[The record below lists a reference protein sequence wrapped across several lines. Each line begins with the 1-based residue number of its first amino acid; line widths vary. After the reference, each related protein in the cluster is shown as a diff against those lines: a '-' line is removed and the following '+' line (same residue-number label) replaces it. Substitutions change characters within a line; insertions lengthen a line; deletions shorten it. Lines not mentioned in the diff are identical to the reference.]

1 MLESL
6 LDVRQGVVFDPFA
19 VDMPLEIV
27 VFGTGERGRRCRERL
42 VRLGVNVRCYADNDT
57 KRQGTL
63 LDGVPVLAPQTLAVQ
78 AAGLPV
84 IVCSWAQERIVR
96 QLWDLGV
103 RGIYTDDYGVYP
115 TRSLTENGEKVRAVY
130 DSLADEESRAQYRGA
145 LQVRFRG
152 VAMTYYADYPTYR
165 HPLVKARP
173 GDCIIDGGAASGDT
187 LDLFLE
193 DCGGDCAMHLF
204 EPTQQ
209 SFQHLGATIAA
220 RGLAGAF
227 PVNKALWDK
236 NEELCFEEESPTG
249 HSNHVCST
257 GEVRVEAVTLDS
269 YVEAEGIARV
279 DLIKLDIEGAELA
292 ALMGAAEVIRRHKP
306 RLQICLYHKDQ
317 DLWDI
322 PQYIKSLVPEYKMY
336 VGHHSCCLLDTVL
349 YCVM

>member
-6 LDVRQGVVFDPFA
+6 LDVRQGVAFNPFA
-19 VDMPLEIV
+19 VDLPAEIV

-42 VRLGVNVRCYADNDT
+42 ARLGVSVRCFADNDP

-63 LDGVPVLAPQTLAVQ
+63 LDGIPVLAPQALAGQ

-84 IVCSWAQERIVR
+84 IVCSWAQESIVG
-96 QLWDLGV
+96 QLRCLGV
-103 RGIYTDDYGVYP
+103 RGIYADDASAYP
-115 TRSLTENGEKVRAVY
+115 PRSLVENAEKLRAVY
-130 DSLADEESRAQYRGA
+130 DSLADEKSREQYRGA
-145 LQVRFRG
+145 LQVRFSG

-204 EPTQQ
+204 EPTPQ
-209 SFQHLGATIAA
+209 SFQQLSAGIAA
-220 RGLAGAF
+220 KGLARAF
-227 PVNKALWDK
+227 SVNKALWDK
-236 NEELCFEEESPTG
+236 NEELCFEEDAPTG
-249 HSNHVCST
+249 HSNHVSAT
-257 GEVRVEAVTLDS
+257 GGVRVEAVTLDS

-292 ALMGAAEVIRRHKP
+292 ALTGAAGVIRRDKP
-306 RLQICLYHKDQ
+306 RLQICLYHKDP
-317 DLWDI
+317 DLWEI
-322 PQYIKSLVPEYKMY
+322 PQYIKSLVPEYRMF

-349 YCVM
+349 YCVL